1 METESAIF
9 VGEVEEL
16 QLAWVQYVE
25 KSRNMSAFRVKI
37 LKNLIRLM
45 LLLVCSLD
53 NVGLF
58 SALT

>member
-16 QLAWVQYVE
+16 QLVWVQYVE
-25 KSRNMSAFRVKI
+25 KSRNMSAFRVKM

-45 LLLVCSLD
+45 CY
-53 NVGLF
+53 
-58 SALT
+58 